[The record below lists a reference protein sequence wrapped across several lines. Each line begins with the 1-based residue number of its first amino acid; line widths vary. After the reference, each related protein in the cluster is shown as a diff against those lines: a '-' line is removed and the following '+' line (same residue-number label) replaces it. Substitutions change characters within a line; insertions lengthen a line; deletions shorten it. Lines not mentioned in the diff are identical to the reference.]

1 MKIFEEEIHLGNQSA
16 LHSLDEIAVTKYHWK
31 TVITAGMGFF
41 TDAYDLF
48 IIGTV
53 TAILTPIWH
62 LNTVQLSLLNS
73 TALLAAVLGA
83 IIFGRLMDKLGRKK
97 MYGIEVLLLVVGAVL
112 SAFSMNFTQ
121 LLIFRFIVGL
131 GVGGDYPTSS
141 VITAEY
147 ANRKDRGRLVTLVF
161 AMQGIGLV
169 IGPAI
174 AAALL
179 STGLSHAIIW
189 RLMLGIGAIPAAS
202 VIYLRRK
209 IAESPRYSFHVQGDQ
224 AQTAQTI
231 KLVTGESVDALSNA
245 VTTKRHSI
253 WQRTY
258 LKRLI
263 GTAGSWFLIDIVF
276 YGNGVSSQLLMKNLL
291 PHSSLI
297 QTTLVSTLIFLIAAL
312 PGYYVAAAFM
322 DRIGRK
328 KIQWIGFSIMA
339 LMYGL
344 ISLAPS
350 ITKVPML
357 FLLVYAIGFFFVEFG
372 PNTTTF
378 LYPAELYP
386 TDIRGIGHGL
396 SASGGKLGAF
406 VAAFLFPPLL
416 KSIGLSHLMGI
427 LSIIAILGVGLTMLL
442 PEPKQRALEELN
454 EQLGEPSAMN
464 SSHMQKSI
472 S

>member
-1 MKIFEEEIHLGNQSA
+1 MSNQSA
-16 LHSLDEIAVTKYHWK
+16 LHSLDETRVTQYHWK

-62 LNTVQLSLLNS
+62 LNTLQLSLLNS
-73 TALLAAVLGA
+73 TALLAAVIGA
-83 IIFGRLMDKLGRKK
+83 IVFGRLMDKLGRKK

-174 AAALL
+174 AAAFL
-179 STGLSHAIIW
+179 STGLPHEIIW
-189 RLMLGIGAIPAAS
+189 RLMLGLGAIPAAS

-209 IAESPRYSFHVQGDQ
+209 IAESPRYSLHVQGDQ
-224 AQTAQTI
+224 AQTAQTV
-231 KLVTGESVDALSNA
+231 KLVTGENIEQIPN
-245 VTTKRHSI
+245 VTEMKRHSI
-253 WQRTY
+253 LQKTY

-291 PHSSLI
+291 PNSSMV
-297 QTTLVSTLIFLIAAL
+297 QTTLVSTIIFLVAAL
-312 PGYYVAAAFM
+312 PGYYVAAHFM
-322 DRIGRK
+322 DRIGRR
-328 KIQWIGFSIMA
+328 KIQWIGFLMMA
-339 LMYGL
+339 LMYGVIFL
-344 ISLAPS
+344 TPS
-350 ITKVPML
+350 ITKLPIL
-357 FLLVYAIGFFFVEFG
+357 FLIVYAIGFFFVEFG

-427 LSIIAILGVGLTMLL
+427 LSVVAILGVGLTMLL

-454 EQLGEPSAMN
+454 EEMGDTTTIKSPHTE
-464 SSHMQKSI
+464 KSI